1 MAELQARLG
10 GPPDPELV
18 LALQRKY
25 QLDTGGQA
33 RRFD

>member
-1 MAELQARLG
+1 MAELRARLG
-10 GPPDPELV
+10 GPPDPETA

-25 QLDTGGQA
+25 HLATGCEA